1 MKKNI
6 EYLKS
11 IAFRTSILK
20 HSQSEFD
27 LLLSR
32 KFSPFKYI
40 WMNEN
45 IMSDIFAD
53 LLNPN
58 GAHGQ
63 KEAFLKSFISKLPLK
78 NQTPSN
84 FPKIER
90 EVRTDKIKNNK
101 KRIDIVISWDNEF
114 AIGIENKPWT
124 SDSDNQL
131 KDYSDHLKTK
141 YKNYLLIYISEN
153 DANENS
159 MSSKEKNQLKNEYIY
174 FHINYSSYIIEWL
187 EECIKSSQS
196 EKIRF
201 FLKDFKSEIQKYFST
216 MDTQNT
222 NEIVEYALSSPENI
236 ESAYEAY
243 KAFPKILEKIA
254 ENFSINFIDRLKEKY
269 GHENI
274 NILNEIEGDKI
285 NIHFSKS
292 SWTDG
297 KRCSLRDHDK
307 DRLYLSAFI
316 ENESEKSNFH
326 DFIKDKINGRPNKTQ
341 WWDYPSRFNKWMNS
355 PEEIK
360 TFNTSESVEFFL
372 GEFEVIINLI
382 DEYQE
387 SKVCEP
393 TSSL

>member
-1 MKKNI
+1 M
-6 EYLKS
+6 
-11 IAFRTSILK
+11 SILK
-20 HSQSEFD
+20 NTQGEFD

-63 KEAFLKSFISKLPLK
+63 KEAYLKSFISKLLLK
-78 NQTPSN
+78 NQLPSN
-84 FPKIER
+84 SPKIER

-101 KRIDIVISWDNEF
+101 RRIDIVISWGNEF

-124 SDSDNQL
+124 NDSDNQL
-131 KDYSDHLKTK
+131 KDYSKHLKAK
-141 YKNYLLIYISEN
+141 YKSYLLVYISEN
-153 DANENS
+153 DAEENS
-159 MSSKEKNQLKNEYIY
+159 ISSKDKIQLKNNNRYL
-174 FHINYSSYIIEWL
+174 HINYSSNIIEWL
-187 EECIKSSQS
+187 DECIKTSQS
-196 EKIRF
+196 EKIRL
-201 FLKDFKSEIQKYFST
+201 FLKDFKSEIQKYFSN
-216 MDTQNT
+216 METQNT

-236 ESAYEAY
+236 ESTYEAY

-254 ENFSINFIDRLKEKY
+254 KNFSNNFIDRLYEKY

-274 NILNEIEGDKI
+274 NIVNEIEGDKI
-285 NIHFSKS
+285 NIHFSKK
-292 SWTDG
+292 SWTNG
-297 KRCSLRDHDK
+297 KRCSLRDNDK

-326 DFIKDKINGRPNKTQ
+326 DFIKSKINGRPNKTQ
-341 WWDYPSRFNKWMNS
+341 WWDFPSRFNKWMNS

-360 TFNTSESVEFFL
+360 IFNTAESIVFFL
-372 GEFEVIINLI
+372 DEFEIIINLI
-382 DEYQE
+382 DEHQR
-387 SKVCEP
+387 
-393 TSSL
+393 TS